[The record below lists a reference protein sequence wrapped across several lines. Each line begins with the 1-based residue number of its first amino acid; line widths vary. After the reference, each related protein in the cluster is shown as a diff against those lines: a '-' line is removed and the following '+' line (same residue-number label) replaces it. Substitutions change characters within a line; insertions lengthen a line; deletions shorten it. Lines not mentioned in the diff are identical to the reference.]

1 MIYGGILSPLHK
13 FVEVVFLRRIVTH
26 PILNVEKTKTVRFF
40 FEGREL
46 EAFEGETIAAALV
59 ANGIDVFGMTEH
71 SRPRGFYCAIGKCSS
86 CLMIVDDVPNVRSCI
101 TLVKEGMKVKRQI
114 GRGEITW

>member
-1 MIYGGILSPLHK
+1 VI
-13 FVEVVFLRRIVTH
+13 LRRIAFH
-26 PILNVEKTKTVRFF
+26 PILEIEKPKTIKFF

-59 ANGIDVFGMTEH
+59 ANGIDVFGQTEH

-86 CLMIVDDVPNVRSCI
+86 CLMIVDGVSNVRSCI
-101 TLVKEGMKVKRQI
+101 TLVKDGMQVERQV

>member
-1 MIYGGILSPLHK
+1 M
-13 FVEVVFLRRIVTH
+13 EVVVLRRIMAH
-26 PILNVEKTKTVRFF
+26 PILDVEKPKVVRFF

-59 ANGIDVFGMTEH
+59 ANGVDVFGQTEH

-86 CLMIVDDVPNVRSCI
+86 CLMIVDGVSNVRSCI
-101 TLVKEGMKVKRQI
+101 TLVKEGMQVKRQI

>member
-1 MIYGGILSPLHK
+1 M
-13 FVEVVFLRRIVTH
+13 RRITAH
-26 PILNVEKTKTVRFF
+26 PILDVKTPKIVKFF

-59 ANGIDVFGMTEH
+59 ANGIDVFGQTEH

-86 CLMIVDDVPNVRSCI
+86 CLVIVDGVPNVRSCI
-101 TLVKEGMKVKRQI
+101 TLVREGMQVKRQI